1 MLLYLKSRI
10 NIGPALLLVLLL
22 SSYSLSAQADGF
34 QVRSV
39 ATELKDKVYLLNAR
53 IDYRLSN
60 EVVEALQNGVP
71 LIILLDIEVKRERH
85 WWFDKTIAE
94 LQQGYLILYHALS
107 ETYIVNNLNSGAQK
121 NFTSM
126 NAALRSLGHIED
138 LPIIDTHLVKPDAK
152 HYVELKTYLDIE
164 SLPAPMRPIAY
175 LSPKWRLETDW
186 YQWPLQP

>member
-1 MLLYLKSRI
+1 
-10 NIGPALLLVLLL
+10 LLVLLL